1 MCLCV
6 PYPCMSHVC
15 TCSCV
20 EKCWRARVF
29 ISSPQSWH
37 QLTTFPAYWTTHY
50 RHNNIVHA
58 LCVNKLN
65 WCWLDFLPARTTVCQ
80 SVSLSVCQSVS
91 LSVCQ
96 SVSLSVCGTHPGFIS
111 TEHSA
116 HRCTISERI
125 APHYPLHTSLWWV
138 KWPEST
144 CQGDKG
150 R

>member
-29 ISSPQSWH
+29 ISSPHSWH

-96 SVSLSVCGTHPGFIS
+96 SVSCSVSLVVVLSVSVLLLHRFTVFGAWSS
-111 TEHSA
+111 TVLLLT
-116 HRCTISERI
+116 RVDGWQRLLTI
-125 APHYPLHTSLWWV
+125 YLG
-138 KWPEST
+138 
-144 CQGDKG
+144 QDGN
-150 R
+150 